1 MSNKKSF
8 EDKNIRTDKND
19 KQHKW
24 RISVN
29 DFEIVAKQ
37 KLNKFAYGYFSA
49 GSDEEVTLKNNI

>member
-1 MSNKKSF
+1 
-8 EDKNIRTDKND
+8 
-19 KQHKW
+19 
-24 RISVN
+24 VN